1 MPAPRSSAP
10 RLRTARRQQARAAR
24 RARRIAGLTV
34 IGVVLVVGLL
44 LTAFG
49 PDQSRVLQPLA
60 EASSLPTTSR
70 PPPEIVALKDGLRLQ
85 LPVARPTA
93 LGFHAAGDGA
103 VSLTP
108 VGHQGNEGGLAHL
121 FHKLFG
127 GGGGGPTW
135 YQLGGGGPSNSALDV
150 GAAPGTDV
158 YAPVDGT
165 VVGVTPYVLDG
176 RQYGVELDVQPQ
188 TTPSFVVAVVH
199 LSPDPSIKVGA
210 PVVSGVTKIG
220 TVIDLSSVEHQALA
234 RFTQD
239 AGNNVS
245 LEVRPAATLAP
256 S

>member
-1 MPAPRSSAP
+1 MS
-10 RLRTARRQQARAAR
+10 L
-24 RARRIAGLTV
+24 I
-34 IGVVLVVGLL
+34 

-49 PDQSRVLQPLA
+49 SGSSRVLQPLGGPSRLLQA
-60 EASSLPTTSR
+60 SR
-70 PPPEIVALKDGLRLQ
+70 PAPQVLATTGALRLQ

-93 LGFHAAGDGA
+93 VGFHSAGDGA
-103 VSLTP
+103 VALVP

-127 GGGGGPTW
+127 GGGSGPTW
-135 YQLGGGGPSNSALDV
+135 YELGGETGRPTSAVDV

-176 RQYGVELDVQPQ
+176 HAYGVRVDLQPQ
-188 TTPSFVVAVVH
+188 TTPSVVVSLTHVRV
-199 LSPDPSIKVGA
+199 DPSITVGTQ
-210 PVVSGVTKIG
+210 VVAGVSKLG
-220 TVIDLSSVEHQALA
+220 NVVDVSSVERQALA
-234 RFTQD
+234 RYTQD

-245 LEVRPAATLAP
+245 LEVRPAATLAQ